1 MPKVKLIKVYAP
13 YCDYCDNSIVSKDI
27 TEWDNVTDKEL
38 KLLKDFVKT
47 KNDKYESCDSD
58 EKYILVNYQNLEM
71 SPQSTIS
78 QYLNEIEKEKE
89 KQKKIKEDVNKR
101 KKTAAHKKM
110 IKEKKMLMELQKKYD

>member
-38 KLLKDFVKT
+38 KLLKYFVKT
-47 KNDKYESCDSD
+47 KNDKYDSD

-89 KQKKIKEDVNKR
+89 KQKKIKEAVNKR
-101 KKTAAHKKM
+101 KKTVTHKRM
-110 IKEKKMLMELQKKYD
+110 MKEKYG